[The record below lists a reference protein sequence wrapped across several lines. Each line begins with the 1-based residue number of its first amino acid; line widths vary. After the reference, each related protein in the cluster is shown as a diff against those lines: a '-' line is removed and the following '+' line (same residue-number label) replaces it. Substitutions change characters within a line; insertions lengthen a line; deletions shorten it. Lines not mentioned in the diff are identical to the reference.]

1 MTTLKFAASVCLLC
15 LTTACATLT
24 DTSPS
29 GPRDYVA
36 LSPDIA
42 YRQIRTPAPNP
53 RVSYVVR
60 LDLSHRM
67 LALRLTRADSSG
79 GKEFRSLTTSSYT
92 RQTGAIIGVNGGFFG
107 PVVDAEGVA
116 MDAAGFVV
124 ADGVIASPAL
134 APSQDSAVVKAVV
147 CFDIAQV
154 IIEDTQSCPS
164 QYREGLAAGPRLL
177 RDGIVAA
184 DPANVTRHP
193 RTALG
198 ISARGD
204 KVWLVVTDGRQ
215 AGYSD
220 GATLV
225 EMAEMLKGLGAV
237 NAINLDGG
245 GSSALVYADPQRG
258 LRVLNRPIQSG
269 SPGKERPVATHI
281 GVFSVQA
288 GAN

>member
-1 MTTLKFAASVCLLC
+1 MNVYKLATSLGLFCIAG
-15 LTTACATLT
+15 ACATLT
-24 DTSPS
+24 DVSPS
-29 GPRDYVA
+29 GPRDYVI
-36 LSPDIA
+36 LSRDIV
-42 YRQIRTPAPNP
+42 YRQIRSPAPNP

-60 LDLSHRM
+60 LDLSQGH
-67 LALRLTRADSSG
+67 LAMRLTRADTSG
-79 GKEFRSLTTSSYT
+79 GKEFRSLTTSSFT

-134 APSQDSAVVKAVV
+134 VPSQDSAVVKAVV
-147 CFDIAQV
+147 CFAVERV
-154 IIEDTQSCPS
+154 IIEDAQACPS

-177 RDGIVAA
+177 RDGTVAA

-215 AGYSD
+215 AGYSE

-225 EMAEMLKGLGAV
+225 EMAELLKGLGAV

-245 GSSALVYADPQRG
+245 GSSALVYTDPQSG

-281 GVFSVQA
+281 GVFAVS
-288 GAN
+288 GHAN